1 MQKLWDSPS
10 LLVLR
15 KIAVLTRETDSLSEA
30 EDMNATVMRTDKLV
44 DIKKDSPCGVV

>member
-15 KIAVLTRETDSLSEA
+15 KIAVLTRETDSLSRA
-30 EDMNATVMRTDKLV
+30 EDADAAVMHTGKLV
-44 DIKKDSPCGVV
+44 DVKKDSPCGVV